1 MANRALAYSASI
13 YRRSA
18 LATARRSL
26 PTRGGGPVPVPAPFA
41 RLSKPTRPLTEEHE
55 LIWDDGVAP
64 ETCIDFDVP
73 NYSRSEGAQWFGSG
87 LGFFAVLYG
96 LIYFWDAPGRKRT
109 VTREMPFNN
118 LSEELGGYGMPK

>member
-1 MANRALAYSASI
+1 MANRALAHSASI

-18 LATARRSL
+18 LATARKSL

-73 NYSRSEGAQWFGSG
+73 NYSRSEG
-87 LGFFAVLYG
+87 
-96 LIYFWDAPGRKRT
+96 D
-109 VTREMPFNN
+109 RE
-118 LSEELGGYGMPK
+118 ER